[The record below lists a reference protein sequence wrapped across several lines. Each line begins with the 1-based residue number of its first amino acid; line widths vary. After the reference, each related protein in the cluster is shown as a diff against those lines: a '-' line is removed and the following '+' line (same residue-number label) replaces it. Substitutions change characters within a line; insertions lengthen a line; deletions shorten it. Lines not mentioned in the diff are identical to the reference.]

1 MVNNK
6 ANDAEIEMFIDF
18 LPNLVRLG
26 QTKTVEDSLR
36 KKFDATLP
44 GKIGR
49 YGKLPNLHVRVKLF
63 HSLVREA
70 RNLYVDE
77 YDRGAMALCGMTVEA
92 LCIAIAED
100 RVEDEPLKN
109 ELTDPQKN
117 CRKKIKHLERFL
129 RISRSAS
136 WLHQVLDIRRD
147 YLHLRKT
154 QALSRDVLECINKL
168 HLAILAEYGLFP
180 AGNGKWRY
188 ATKEDIIQFAK
199 NLGYDEI

>member
-1 MVNNK
+1 MTNNK
-6 ANDAEIEMFIDF
+6 TNDKEIEMFIDF
-18 LPNLVRLG
+18 LPNWVKLG
-26 QTKTVEDSLR
+26 QTKTVEDFLR
-36 KKFDATLP
+36 KKFDDTLLS
-44 GKIGR
+44 KTGR

-63 HSLVREA
+63 YSLIREA

-77 YDRGAMALCGMTVEA
+77 YDRGAIALCGMTVEA

-117 CRKKIKHLERFL
+117 CRKKIKRLKKYF
-129 RISRSAS
+129 RISKSAS
-136 WLHQVLDIRRD
+136 WLHEVLDIRRD

-154 QALSRDVLECINKL
+154 QDLSRDVLECIKKL

-180 AGNGKWRY
+180 VGNGKWRY
-188 ATKEDIIQFAK
+188 ATKEDIVQFAR